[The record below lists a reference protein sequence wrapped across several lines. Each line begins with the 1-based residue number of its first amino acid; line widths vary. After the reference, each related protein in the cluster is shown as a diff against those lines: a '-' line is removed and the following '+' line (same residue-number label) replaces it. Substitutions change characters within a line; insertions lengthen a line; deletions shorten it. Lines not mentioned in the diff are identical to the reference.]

1 MTGQQPPTVVCLC
14 GPARFAADKAAAA
27 EAERAAG
34 RVVVT
39 TPDIAAE
46 LDAMRPRDRAAVLA
60 GLAATHRALI
70 EAADEVLVVNP
81 GGYVGE
87 HTAGEIT
94 RARELGKPVRWTEP
108 GIDREAEAG

>member
-39 TPDIAAE
+39 TPDIEAE
-46 LDAMRPRDRAAVLA
+46 LAAMRPRDRAAALA
-60 GLAATHRALI
+60 GLVTTHRALI

-87 HTAGEIT
+87 QTAGEVT
-94 RARELGKPVRWTEP
+94 RARELGKAVRWTEP
-108 GIDREAEAG
+108 DLGREMEAG

>member
-1 MTGQQPPTVVCLC
+1 MSGQQLPRVVCLC

-27 EAERAAG
+27 AAERAAG

-39 TPDIAAE
+39 TPDMESELAA
-46 LDAMRPRDRAAVLA
+46 MPPRERSAALA

-87 HTAGEIT
+87 HTAGEISH
-94 RARELGKPVRWTEP
+94 AREHGKPVRWTEP
-108 GIDREAEAG
+108 DLDREAG